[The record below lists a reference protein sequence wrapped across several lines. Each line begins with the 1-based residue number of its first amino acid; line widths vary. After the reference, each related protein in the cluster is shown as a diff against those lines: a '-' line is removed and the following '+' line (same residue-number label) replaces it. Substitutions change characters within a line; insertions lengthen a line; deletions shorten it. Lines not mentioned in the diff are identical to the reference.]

1 MDNEAV
7 LMPFFFFSRV
17 EALMIL
23 PFADVSRGVSSG
35 RLPFNKMAPL
45 ERRNPCCFFSK
56 KGEGRRGAA
65 AYCDFRAVAMA
76 GAVSRRMD
84 FQLFHQ

>member
-1 MDNEAV
+1 
-7 LMPFFFFSRV
+7 
-17 EALMIL
+17 
-23 PFADVSRGVSSG
+23 
-35 RLPFNKMAPL
+35 MAPL